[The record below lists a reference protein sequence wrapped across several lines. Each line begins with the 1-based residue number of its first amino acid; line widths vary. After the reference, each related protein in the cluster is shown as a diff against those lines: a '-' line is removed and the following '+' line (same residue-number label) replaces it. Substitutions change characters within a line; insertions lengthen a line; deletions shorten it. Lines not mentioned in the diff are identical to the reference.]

1 MKQILLI
8 NKPKTY
14 TSTSVLKILKRITN
28 RKKIGHAGT
37 LDPLAQG
44 LLIVCIGRENTKH
57 IQDFV
62 NLSKVYEATINLA
75 ATSATDDGEGPIT
88 PVEINDIPTIEQV
101 HKVLQTF
108 IGTQLQ
114 TPPIFSAIKIDG
126 VRCYKRAR
134 KNQTVIIN
142 PRTITIHE
150 ISLLT
155 YSWPEL
161 TIKVH
166 CSKGTYIR
174 SLARDIGAAL
184 KTGGYLTDLI
194 RTRIG
199 DFEITQAIDLINLTA
214 IQDSD
219 FITIP

>member
-8 NKPKTY
+8 NKPKTF
-14 TSTSVLKILKRITN
+14 TSNAVIKILKRVTN

-57 IQDFV
+57 IQDFID
-62 NLSKVYEATINLA
+62 LSKTYIATINLS

-88 PVEINDIPTIEQV
+88 SVEIPHLPTVEEI
-101 HKVLQTF
+101 HKVLKKFT
-108 IGTQLQ
+108 GTQLQ

-134 KNQTVIIN
+134 KNQKVKMQ

-150 ISLLT
+150 IKFIS

-161 TIKVH
+161 IIEID

-174 SLARDIGAAL
+174 SLARDIGVTL

-194 RTRIG
+194 RTKIG
-199 DFEITQAIDLINLTA
+199 DFHLCQAINLLNLTHV
-214 IQDSD
+214 QETD
-219 FITIP
+219 FLTIS

>member
-8 NKPKTY
+8 NKPKHY
-14 TSTSVLKILKRITN
+14 TSTSVLKILKHITN

-62 NLSKVYEATINLA
+62 DLSKVYEATINLT
-75 ATSATDDGEGPIT
+75 ATSATDDAQGPIT
-88 PVEINDIPTIEQV
+88 EKEIKQIPTVEEV
-101 HKVLQTF
+101 YEVLKNF

-114 TPPIFSAIKIDG
+114 TPPIFSAIKING

-134 KNQTVIIN
+134 KNQEVIIN

-150 ISLLT
+150 IKLLS

-161 TIKVH
+161 VIKVH

-174 SLARDIGAAL
+174 SLARDIGAQL
-184 KTGGYLTDLI
+184 QTGGYLSDLI
-194 RTRIG
+194 RTQIG
-199 DFEITQAIDLINLTA
+199 GFTISQSISLISLTKVL
-214 IQDSD
+214 DSD

>member
-8 NKPKTY
+8 NKPKHY
-14 TSTSVLKILKRITN
+14 TSTSVLKILKHITN

-62 NLSKVYEATINLA
+62 DLSKVYEATINLT
-75 ATSATDDGEGPIT
+75 ATSATDDAQGPIT
-88 PVEINDIPTIEQV
+88 EKEIKQIPTVEEV
-101 HKVLQTF
+101 YEVLKNF

-114 TPPIFSAIKIDG
+114 TPPIFSAIKING

-134 KNQTVIIN
+134 KNQEVIIN

-150 ISLLT
+150 IKLLS
-155 YSWPEL
+155 YSWP
-161 TIKVH
+161 
-166 CSKGTYIR
+166 
-174 SLARDIGAAL
+174 
-184 KTGGYLTDLI
+184 
-194 RTRIG
+194 
-199 DFEITQAIDLINLTA
+199 
-214 IQDSD
+214 
-219 FITIP
+219 

>member
-8 NKPKTY
+8 NKPKHY
-14 TSTSVLKILKRITN
+14 TSTGVLKILKRLTN

-62 NLSKVYEATINLA
+62 NLSKVYEATINLS

-88 PVEINDIPTIEQV
+88 QKEIVHIPTVDQV
-101 HKVLQTF
+101 DEVLRRF
-108 IGTQLQ
+108 MGTQLQ

-134 KNQTVIIN
+134 KNQIITIN

-150 ISLLT
+150 IKLIS

-174 SLARDIGAAL
+174 SLARDIGIAL
-184 KTGGYLTDLI
+184 QTGGYLTDLI
-194 RTRIG
+194 RTQIG
-199 DFEITQAIDLINLTA
+199 DFDITQSISLISLTKV
-214 IQDSD
+214 QDSD

>member
-8 NKPKTY
+8 NKPKAL
-14 TSTSVLKILKRITN
+14 TSNAVLKILKRITN

-62 NLSKVYEATINLA
+62 DLSKTYIATINLT
-75 ATSATDDGEGPIT
+75 ATSATDDAEGPLT
-88 PVEINDIPTIEQV
+88 PVKIAHIPTVEEV
-101 HKVLQTF
+101 YEVLKKFT
-108 IGTQLQ
+108 GTQQQ

-134 KNQTVIIN
+134 KNQAVKID

-150 ISLLT
+150 IKLISYL
-155 YSWPEL
+155 WPEL
-161 TIKVH
+161 IIEVH

-174 SLARDIGAAL
+174 SLARDIGATL
-184 KTGGYLTDLI
+184 QTGGYLSDLI
-194 RTRIG
+194 RTKIG
-199 DFEITQAIDLINLTA
+199 DFNISEAISLTDLTEV
-214 IQDSD
+214 QESD

>member
-8 NKPKTY
+8 NKPKHY
-14 TSTSVLKILKRITN
+14 TSNNVLQVLKRVTN

-37 LDPLAQG
+37 LDPIAQG
-44 LLIVCIGRENTKH
+44 LLIICIGRENTKH

-62 NLSKVYEATINLA
+62 DLSKTYQATINLT
-75 ATSATDDGEGPIT
+75 ATSATDDAEGPLT
-88 PVEINDIPTIEQV
+88 PVDIAHIPTVENIHE
-101 HKVLQTF
+101 VLQAF

-134 KNQTVIIN
+134 KNQTVKID

-150 ISLLT
+150 ISLLN

-184 KTGGYLTDLI
+184 QTGGYLSDLI

-199 DFEITQAIDLINLTA
+199 DFDIAQSICLTTITQLEESHFL
-214 IQDSD
+214 
-219 FITIP
+219 TIP

>member
-8 NKPKTY
+8 NKPKHY
-14 TSTSVLKILKRITN
+14 TSNNVLQVLKRITN

-44 LLIVCIGRENTKH
+44 LLIICIGRENTKH

-62 NLSKVYEATINLA
+62 DLSKTYQATINLT
-75 ATSATDDGEGPIT
+75 ATSATDDAEGPFT
-88 PVEINDIPTIEQV
+88 PINIAHIPTVEDIHE
-101 HKVLQTF
+101 VLRTF
-108 IGTQLQ
+108 IGTQPQ

-134 KNQTVIIN
+134 KNQQVKIN

-150 ISLLT
+150 ISLLN
-155 YSWPEL
+155 YCWPEI

-174 SLARDIGAAL
+174 SLARDIGATL
-184 KTGGYLTDLI
+184 QTGGYISDLI
-194 RTRIG
+194 RTKIG
-199 DFEITQAIDLINLTA
+199 DFDIAQSICLTTITQLEESHFL
-214 IQDSD
+214 
-219 FITIP
+219 TIP

>member
-8 NKPKTY
+8 NKPKHY
-14 TSTSVLKILKRITN
+14 TSTAVLKVLKRITN
-28 RKKIGHAGT
+28 HKKIGHAGT

-44 LLIVCIGRENTKH
+44 LLIICIGRENTKH

-62 NLSKVYEATINLA
+62 DLSKMYEATINLT
-75 ATSATDDGEGPIT
+75 ATSATDDAEGPLTAIK
-88 PVEINDIPTIEQV
+88 ISCIPTIEQV
-101 HKVLQTF
+101 HEVLKKF
-108 IGTQLQ
+108 VGTQLQ

-134 KNQTVIIN
+134 KNQEVVIN

-150 ISLLT
+150 IKLIS

-161 TIKVH
+161 VIQVH

-174 SLARDIGAAL
+174 SLARDIGSAL
-184 KTGGYLTDLI
+184 QTGGYISDLV
-194 RTRIG
+194 RTKIG
-199 DFEITQAIDLINLTA
+199 DFHIDQAIDLIGLTQ

-219 FITIP
+219 FITIS